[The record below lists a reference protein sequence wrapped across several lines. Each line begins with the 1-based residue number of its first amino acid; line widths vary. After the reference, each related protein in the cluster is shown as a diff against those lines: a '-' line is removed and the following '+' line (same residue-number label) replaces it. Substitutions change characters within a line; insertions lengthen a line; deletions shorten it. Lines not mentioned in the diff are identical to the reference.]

1 MLKIKSDF
9 YPNQVIVT
17 SIDNDNE
24 TLEGIRIVNTDDFLI
39 FIHKLEY
46 NATKEFIHNFFKTL
60 PDGWHYLHTRHFQK
74 YSIVDGI
81 VTIPGN
87 IFFQMKKK
95 LGVEVNEFTS
105 NQFDVKNTQKQ

>member
-17 SIDNDNE
+17 SINDDKE
-24 TLEGIRIVNTDDFLI
+24 MLEGVRIVNADDFLV
-39 FIHKLEY
+39 FVHKLDY
-46 NATKEFIHNFFKTL
+46 TVTKEYVYNFFKAL

-87 IFFQMKKK
+87 IFFQMKNK

>member
-1 MLKIKSDF
+1 MIKIKSEF
-9 YPNQVIVT
+9 YPNEVIMT
-17 SIDNDNE
+17 SINEDKE
-24 TLEGIRIVNTDDFLI
+24 TLDGIRIVNADDFLV
-39 FIHKLEY
+39 FIHKIDYTVKKEY
-46 NATKEFIHNFFKTL
+46 IHNFFKAL

-95 LGVEVNEFTS
+95 LGVEIINLTS
-105 NQFDVKNTQKQ
+105 R